1 MNDGA
6 ALGLVL
12 DQVSKDKNIDRSVL
26 VETLEQ
32 AILTAAKRAFG
43 MHREMEAKFNEETG
57 RVDLFQIIVIVEQV
71 TRGRRR
77 ARRSRSRTPKR
88 FNLKA
93 EVGDELLFQIFYDE
107 KDQAKAEEQDAKY
120 GELLE
125 LNRAWKG
132 FGRIAAQTAKQVIL
146 QRVREAERENVFN
159 EYKDRKGELISGIV
173 RRFERGNIIV
183 DLGGAEAVL
192 PVRDQV
198 PRESYRAGDR
208 IVAYVVDIDKTAR
221 GPQIIL
227 SRTHKGLLEKLFEM
241 EVPEIY
247 EKIVR
252 IEASAR
258 EAGAR
263 SKIAVS
269 SRDRDVDPVG
279 ACVGMKGSRVQA
291 VVQEL
296 RGEKIDIVPYDADP
310 ARFVCNAIAPAEVA
324 RVIIDAGTPHHG
336 AGRPRRQAVAG
347 DRQEG
352 AERPPR
358 VAAHRLAHRHP
369 LGVEGP
375 RDGGSA
381 RAQSL
386 ASIEGVGTELAETL
400 FKLGWRSAA
409 EVAGAKPE
417 ELASVAG
424 HRRRRGGEGHHR
436 RGREARPRSSACA
449 SAEEAA
455 RVAGRAARR
464 RPPASCRGRGAA
476 PTAPRWP
483 QHGGAL
489 RHAACRWQTLDHGTE
504 PRHRSTCVGCRRRG
518 LAAELAR
525 LVAASTGSW
534 WSGSGRRALAGAW
547 GLDASGRTHASRR
560 RSGSGAFARA
570 FRCRVQGLRH
580 AELAQQHCG
589 RVGRP
594 REAMATRNRIHDRKW
609 IRTASETPADARRR
623 AGSATGA
630 RLRDRQGA
638 RPSPTAIWS
647 AKVRALGIEVAN
659 HMSHLE
665 AADVDASAAPSMRER
680 QESLVEER
688 LDRHGHPPPLEVG
701 AAARRRPLPRRAA
714 APRSPPPRASAA
726 RRSRSRARARARAGA
741 RPPPVEQPVAAPRPL
756 RASR

>member
-12 DQVSKDKNIDRSVL
+12 DQVSKDKNIDRAVL

-71 TRGRRR
+71 TPGKGVHAVSPVPIPAGPIVPASLESTGGNEVSLEEAVRYG
-77 ARRSRSRTPKR
+77 
-88 FNLKA
+88 LKA

-120 GELLE
+120 GELLK

-159 EYKDRKGELISGIV
+159 QYKDRKGELISGIV
-173 RRFERGNIIV
+173 RRFERGNIII

-208 IVAYVVDIDKTAR
+208 IVAFVVDIDKTAR

-296 RGEKIDIVPYDADP
+296 RGEKIDIVPYDPDP

-324 RVIIDAGTPHHG
+324 RVIIDAGSHTMELIVPDEKLSLAIG
-336 AGRPRRQAVAG
+336 KKGQNV
-347 DRQEG
+347 
-352 AERPPR
+352 
-358 VAAHRLAHRHP
+358 RLASQLTGWRIDIHSESKVREMEARARQSMAAIKV
-369 LGVEGP
+369 GGDG
-375 RDGGSA
+375 DGGGLSSA
-381 RAQSL
+381 TVEA
-386 ASIEGVGTELAETL
+386 L
-400 FKLGWRSAA
+400 FQAGWRSAA
-409 EVAGAKPE
+409 EVAAGKPDELGAITGVGGVDGAKALIAAAAKAAE
-417 ELASVAG
+417 ME
-424 HRRRRGGEGHHR
+424 R
-436 RGREARPRSSACA
+436 ARM
-449 SAEEAA
+449 AEEAA
-455 RVAGRAARR
+455 RVA
-464 RPPASCRGRGAA
+464 
-476 PTAPRWP
+476 
-483 QHGGAL
+483 
-489 RHAACRWQTLDHGTE
+489 
-504 PRHRSTCVGCRRRG
+504 
-518 LAAELAR
+518 
-525 LVAASTGSW
+525 
-534 WSGSGRRALAGAW
+534 
-547 GLDASGRTHASRR
+547 
-560 RSGSGAFARA
+560 
-570 FRCRVQGLRH
+570 
-580 AELAQQHCG
+580 
-589 RVGRP
+589 
-594 REAMATRNRIHDRKW
+594 K
-609 IRTASETPADARRR
+609 
-623 AGSATGA
+623 
-630 RLRDRQGA
+630 
-638 RPSPTAIWS
+638 
-647 AKVRALGIEVAN
+647 
-659 HMSHLE
+659 E
-665 AADVDASAAPSMRER
+665 AAALPAEGGS
-680 QESLVEER
+680 QE
-688 LDRHGHPPPLEVG
+688 
-701 AAARRRPLPRRAA
+701 AN
-714 APRSPPPRASAA
+714 
-726 RRSRSRARARARAGA
+726 
-741 RPPPVEQPVAAPRPL
+741 
-756 RASR
+756 